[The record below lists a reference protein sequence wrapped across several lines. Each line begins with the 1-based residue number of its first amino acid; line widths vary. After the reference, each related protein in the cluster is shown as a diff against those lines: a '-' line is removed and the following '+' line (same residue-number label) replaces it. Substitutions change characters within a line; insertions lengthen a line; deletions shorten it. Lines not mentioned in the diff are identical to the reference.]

1 MARKIKK
8 PSMKLKKKS
17 LTKRQET
24 ALKKHNK
31 GTSAEHKKFMKRRLL
46 MGDTIRQAH
55 KAFKK
60 KNG

>member
-1 MARKIKK
+1 MKVKK
-8 PSMKLKKKS
+8 QG
-17 LTKRQET
+17 LTKRQEA
-24 ALKKHNK
+24 ALKRHNK
-31 GTSAEHKKFMKRRLL
+31 GTSAEHKKFMRRRLL

>member
-1 MARKIKK
+1 MARKTKR
-8 PSMKLKKKS
+8 PSMKLQKKS

-24 ALKKHNK
+24 ALKKHTK

-55 KAFKK
+55 KMYKK